1 MEINS
6 LSKKRVVVSSVLKQ
20 FSCSA
25 SGVEQNWARG
35 YKNFT
40 LSDQYLS
47 FWSLTQPESCFVH
60 LGNTQQVKQS
70 QTAAAHHSSCFQRCV
85 GPLAAHHE
93 HPVVSFLWDGQA
105 VSQHISKQPNAT
117 EFTAAEGLVDMG
129 SRKQPS
135 VFTVHCQFSQRI
147 PLKHQMT
154 HWSNSMV
161 VILEPLEGT
170 SE

>member
-1 MEINS
+1 MAS
-6 LSKKRVVVSSVLKQ
+6 KVPSSHSVTPAGPSVPAALFLSVRQCPAAATPPSPTH
-20 FSCSA
+20 
-25 SGVEQNWARG
+25 R
-35 YKNFT
+35 
-40 LSDQYLS
+40 
-47 FWSLTQPESCFVH
+47 SCFVH

-93 HPVVSFLWDGQA
+93 HPVVSFLWDSQA

-117 EFTAAEGLVDMG
+117 EFTAAEELVDMG

-154 HWSNSMV
+154 H
-161 VILEPLEGT
+161 
-170 SE
+170 